1 MSRQISFFHSE
12 RDLQK
17 FIEVVDCNSG
27 LIVFNDELVPPK
39 LIIDI
44 VIQKMQTHS
53 CKFGIVPS
61 QLTSIQSKSYSDA
74 ATIEF
79 NNCCRGNKLS
89 RTYEAGRL
97 YVVPTDKGSY
107 INETR
112 ELYDALRK
120 YIKSSYHYERLAGFY
135 FSLDFWEKYC
145 THYYYA
151 TLAGIPI

>member
-17 FIEVVDCNSG
+17 FIEVVDCNGG

-44 VIQKMQTHS
+44 VIQKMQPHS
-53 CKFGIVPS
+53 CTFDIVPS
-61 QLTSIQSKSYSDA
+61 QLTSIWSKSYSDA

>member
-17 FIEVVDCNSG
+17 FIEVVDCNGG

-61 QLTSIQSKSYSDA
+61 QLTSIWSKSYSDA

-107 INETR
+107 INETS